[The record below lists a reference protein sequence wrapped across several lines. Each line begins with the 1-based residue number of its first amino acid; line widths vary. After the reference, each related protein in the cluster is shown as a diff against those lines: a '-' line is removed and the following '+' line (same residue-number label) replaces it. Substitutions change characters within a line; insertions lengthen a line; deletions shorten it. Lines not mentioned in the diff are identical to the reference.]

1 MDAKNELRLSGTVF
15 EKPVLSHVAG
25 PYAIYSLKL
34 CVERLSGNCD
44 LLNVLAP
51 EHILRSACVGEG
63 DEIEITGQLRSFND
77 RSAECNKLKIS
88 AYAFDI
94 KPHSGIHE
102 NSIILNGSICKTPV
116 YRQTPYG
123 REICDIMLAVPR
135 PGNSRNPTDYR
146 RFDYIPCIMWGS
158 VARMCST
165 MEPKTRLG
173 IEGRLQSRLYIK
185 NVDGEAQS
193 RTAYEVSVSHACVYE
208 NDLRA

>member
-1 MDAKNELRLSGTVF
+1 MDAKNELKLSGTIF
-15 EKPVLSHVAG
+15 EKPALSHMSG

-51 EHILRSACVGEG
+51 EHVIKASNVGEG
-63 DEIEITGQLRSFND
+63 DEIEIIGQLRSFND
-77 RSAECNKLKIS
+77 RAAEYNRLKIS

-94 KPHSGIHE
+94 KPHIGIHE
-102 NSIILNGSICKTPV
+102 NIITLSGSICKPPI

-135 PGNSRNPTDYR
+135 PGSGRNPSDFR

-158 VARMCST
+158 VARMCAD
-165 MEPKTRLG
+165 MELRTKLT

-185 NVDGEAQS
+185 NIDGEAQS
-193 RTAYEVSVSHACVYE
+193 RTAYEVSASHVELADE
-208 NDLRA
+208 I